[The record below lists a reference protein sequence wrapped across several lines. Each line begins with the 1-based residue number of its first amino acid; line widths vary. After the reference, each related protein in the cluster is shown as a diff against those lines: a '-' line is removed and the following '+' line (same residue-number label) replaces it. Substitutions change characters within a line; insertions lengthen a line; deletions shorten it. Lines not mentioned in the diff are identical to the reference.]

1 MNRWDFLTLIG
12 ALLTAA
18 GAAMVY
24 VPAGLIVLG
33 LFGILGGVVG
43 ARATVRGDE

>member
-33 LFGILGGVVG
+33 LFAILAGVVG

>member
-33 LFGILGGVVG
+33 VFAIAGGFIG